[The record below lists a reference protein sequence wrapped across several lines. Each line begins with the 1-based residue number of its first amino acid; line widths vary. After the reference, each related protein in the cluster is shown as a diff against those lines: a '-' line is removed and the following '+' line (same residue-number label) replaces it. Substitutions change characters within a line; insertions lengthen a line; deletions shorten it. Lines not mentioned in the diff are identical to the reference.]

1 MDFRVLCLGDVV
13 GRPGRRAVT
22 ELLPELI
29 RERRIDA
36 VVANG
41 ENIAGGSGL
50 TETLA
55 QKLWSAGVDVI
66 TSGDHVWRKQA
77 FAEVLRRDRRALRP
91 HNYSKEAAG
100 RGVTVVQTP
109 GGVPIGV
116 INVLGRVFMEPVNCP
131 FQAVDEALEWI
142 GDRARIIVVDVHAE
156 ATSEKIALGRY
167 LDGRVSAV
175 VGTHTHVPTADE
187 QVFPKGTAYV
197 TDLGMCGPYESVIG
211 RAIEPVLYRFTTQMW
226 AAFDVAE
233 HDARIS
239 GVLITVDRETGR
251 ARDIERVH
259 VRLPAAVDADA
270 GTDGDDAE
278 GRAEF
283 QP

>member
-1 MDFRVLCLGDVV
+1 MLCLGDVV
-13 GRPGRRAVT
+13 GRPGRKAVT

-29 RERRIDA
+29 RDRRIDA
-36 VVANG
+36 VVCNG

-55 QKLWSAGVDVI
+55 EKLFNAGVNVI
-66 TSGDHVWRKQA
+66 TSGDHIWRKQA

-91 HNYSKEAAG
+91 HNYSKQAAG
-100 RGVTVVQTP
+100 RGVTVVNTP
-109 GGVPIGV
+109 GGVPLGV
-116 INVLGRVFMEPVNCP
+116 INVLGRVFMEPVDCP
-131 FQAVDEALEWI
+131 FQAVDDALEWI
-142 GDRARIIVVDVHAE
+142 GDRARIIIVDVHAE

-187 QVFPKGTAYV
+187 QIFPKGTAYV

-211 RAIEPVLYRFTTQMW
+211 RSIGPVLHRFTTQMW

-239 GVLITVDRETGR
+239 GVLTTIDRDTGR
-251 ARDIERVH
+251 AREIERVH
-259 VRLPAAVDADA
+259 LRLPATVDADA
-270 GTDGDDAE
+270 GDGEGDDAHE
-278 GRAEF
+278 HRA
-283 QP
+283 